1 MRVST
6 VIILAIIVMA
16 ASTFAQPREC
26 RHSCKMDANGVVVSL
41 NGTSPIAAIEPG
53 SNS

>member
-16 ASTFAQPREC
+16 AATFAHPRDC
-26 RHSCKMDANGVVVSL
+26 RHACKMDANGVVVA
-41 NGTSPIAAIEPG
+41 TAKVH
-53 SNS
+53 

>member
-16 ASTFAQPREC
+16 AATFAHPRDC
-26 RHSCKMDANGVVVSL
+26 RHTCRMDANGVVVSL
-41 NGTSPIAAIEPG
+41 NSNSRLAAIEPG
-53 SNS
+53 ST